1 MFRRRGL
8 MRRIRRGLARN
19 VPPLLQ
25 QANQSLTNG
34 NYTEAASAFEQ
45 LARWSEARFPER
57 TPFLYLEAG
66 QAFLLDGQVKTGIAH
81 LRRGLTLLATQGRF
95 PRMHLLGHRVVGELN
110 ARGLKDEASEIA
122 SLLAANLPE
131 QISPEQA
138 PIPKRP
144 FLPTHCPNCGGSLR
158 PDEVEW
164 LDDVTAECSYCGS
177 PVRREG

>member
-1 MFRRRGL
+1 MRRLRRGF
-8 MRRIRRGLARN
+8 ARN

-25 QANQSLTNG
+25 QANQFLTNG

-66 QAFLLDGQVKTGIAH
+66 QASLLDGQIKTGIAH

-95 PRMHLLGHRVVGELN
+95 PRMHLLGQRVLRELN
-110 ARGLKDEASEIA
+110 ARGLKEEATEIA
-122 SLLAANLPE
+122 SLLAANLPQ

-138 PIPKRP
+138 STKKPI
-144 FLPTHCPNCGGSLR
+144 LPTHCPNCGGSIR

-177 PVRREG
+177 PMHAE